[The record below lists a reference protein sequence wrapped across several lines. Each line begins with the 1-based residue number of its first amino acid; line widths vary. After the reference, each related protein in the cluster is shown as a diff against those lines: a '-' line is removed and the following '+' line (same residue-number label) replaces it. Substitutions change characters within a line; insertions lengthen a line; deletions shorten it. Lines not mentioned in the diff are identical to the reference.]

1 MEEQNFTMLKTD
13 EENTLE
19 MIMREND
26 RTIDNDN
33 VSFGKRSVRSIADL
47 RETYMKNNYDGEII
61 DEYYKNPTVN
71 TNNDISIV
79 KETVDNPTT
88 VEETVNN
95 TATVEEPV
103 DNIVTIEETFDNI
116 ATIEETVDNIVTIEE
131 TIDNTATVEKTVDN
145 IATIEETVDNI
156 ATVEET
162 IDNTTTVEET
172 VDETKKLVKSSDKSF
187 WKRPFDMIKN
197 NIDIELAI
205 AATVGIGAMTVFIKI
220 IRSW

>member
-79 KETVDNPTT
+79 KETV
-88 VEETVNN
+88 
-95 TATVEEPV
+95 EEPV

-116 ATIEETVDNIVTIEE
+116 ATIEETFDNIATIEE
-131 TIDNTATVEKTVDN
+131 TIDNTTTVEETVDN
-145 IATIEETVDNI
+145 IATIEETVDN
-156 ATVEET
+156 
-162 IDNTTTVEET
+162 TTTVKET